1 MKTNVIEVQYKTQ
14 KIEELE
20 AKLAELDEE
29 IRQLKRWKD
38 GLKTIYEDL
47 IDEKD
52 ADIQRLQSDL
62 ALWDGRE
69 KVLCDLIDEKD
80 AEINRLKDALSILQT
95 RPQVER

>member
-1 MKTNVIEVQYKTQ
+1 MKTSVIEVQYKTQ

-20 AKLAELDEE
+20 AKLAEKDEE

-52 ADIQRLQSDL
+52 S
-62 ALWDGRE
+62 
-69 KVLCDLIDEKD
+69 
-80 AEINRLKDALSILQT
+80 EIERLKLEVLNGH
-95 RPQVER
+95 

>member
-20 AKLAELDEE
+20 SQLAEKDEE

-38 GLKTIYEDL
+38 GLKAIYEDL

-52 ADIQRLQSDL
+52 S
-62 ALWDGRE
+62 
-69 KVLCDLIDEKD
+69 
-80 AEINRLKDALSILQT
+80 EIERLKLEVLNGH
-95 RPQVER
+95 

>member
-1 MKTNVIEVQYKTQ
+1 MKTNVIEVQSKTQ

-20 AKLAELDEE
+20 AKLAEKDEE

-52 ADIQRLQSDL
+52 S
-62 ALWDGRE
+62 
-69 KVLCDLIDEKD
+69 
-80 AEINRLKDALSILQT
+80 EIERLKLEVLNGH
-95 RPQVER
+95 

>member
-20 AKLAELDEE
+20 AKLAEKDEE

-38 GLKTIYEDL
+38 GLKTIYQDL

-52 ADIQRLQSDL
+52 S
-62 ALWDGRE
+62 
-69 KVLCDLIDEKD
+69 
-80 AEINRLKDALSILQT
+80 EIERLKQEVLYG
-95 RPQVER
+95 P

>member
-20 AKLAELDEE
+20 SQLAEKDEE
-29 IRQLKRWKD
+29 IRQLKRLKD

-52 ADIQRLQSDL
+52 S
-62 ALWDGRE
+62 
-69 KVLCDLIDEKD
+69 
-80 AEINRLKDALSILQT
+80 EIERLKLDVLYG
-95 RPQVER
+95 P

>member
-1 MKTNVIEVQYKTQ
+1 MKTSVIEVQYKTQ

-20 AKLAELDEE
+20 AKLAEKDEE

-52 ADIQRLQSDL
+52 A
-62 ALWDGRE
+62 
-69 KVLCDLIDEKD
+69 
-80 AEINRLKDALSILQT
+80 EINRLKGALSILQT